1 MHSDEASPSI
11 TMSDSSKYSTIT
23 TRTPLIVI
31 TGTDTGI
38 GKTTVT
44 RGLTR
49 ALVRRGEDVLPIK
62 WVETGCRR
70 LANGQLEPSDGTAL
84 ARAAKRMEDLTVISP
99 LRFELPAAPTVAAK
113 YEGTRIHPQMLVEM
127 RDRARS
133 LARWVLLEGA
143 GGALVPI
150 TEDALFVDLCTR
162 GVDHSAF
169 VLVTRDGLGTIHQ
182 TLASYEALLRRDC
195 RVLAVVVNQ
204 RNEIEANDRSD
215 SIAQLRRWLGDEL
228 LLGPIPPMRTDD
240 DDMLA
245 DATEQIGLV
254 DRVLASACEAQ
265 AMLDDPP

>member
-1 MHSDEASPSI
+1 MRDTSNDA
-11 TMSDSSKYSTIT
+11 TIT

-70 LANGQLEPSDGTAL
+70 LPGGQLEPSDGAAL
-84 ARAAKRMEDLTVISP
+84 ARAAKRMEDLAVISP

-113 YEGTRIHPQMLVEM
+113 YEGTRIHPQTLLEA

-150 TEDALFVDLCTR
+150 TEDALFADLCAR
-162 GVDHSAF
+162 GVDRAAF

-182 TLASYEALLRRDC
+182 TLATYEALLRRDC

-204 RNEIEANDRSD
+204 RSTAEANDRSD
-215 SIAQLRRWLGDEL
+215 SIAQLRRWIGDEL
-228 LLGPIPPMRTDD
+228 LLGPIAPMLEDHDD
-240 DDMLA
+240 LLA
-245 DATEQIGLV
+245 DAVERIGLV
-254 DRVLASACEAQ
+254 DRVLVTAREAG
-265 AMLDDPP
+265 AMLDAPPMKS